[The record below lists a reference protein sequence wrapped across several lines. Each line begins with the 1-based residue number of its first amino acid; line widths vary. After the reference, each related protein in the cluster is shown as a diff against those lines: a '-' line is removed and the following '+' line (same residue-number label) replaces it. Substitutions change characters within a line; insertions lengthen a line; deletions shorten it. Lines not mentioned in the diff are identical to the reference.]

1 MTDAKS
7 KEPVEDEI
15 FQRLPPAFK
24 LLVEFARECGLI
36 EFREQG
42 QATSK
47 QHKEGKPNVDE
58 G

>member
-1 MTDAKS
+1 MPGARSD
-7 KEPVEDEI
+7 ERVEDEI
-15 FQRLPPAFK
+15 FEHLPPAFK
-24 LLVEFARECGLI
+24 LLVEFARERGLI